1 MHIKEFDA
9 QDRVMQVHETKCEKF
24 SADLAVAL
32 AHGRECDMIITDMK
46 QKSGNKRKEDTNSP
60 ANRFLYS
67 DWLLWS

>member
-9 QDRVMQVHETKCEKF
+9 QERVMQVHETECEKF
-24 SADLAVAL
+24 SADLAIAL

-60 ANRFLYS
+60 NRFLYS
-67 DWLLWS
+67 D